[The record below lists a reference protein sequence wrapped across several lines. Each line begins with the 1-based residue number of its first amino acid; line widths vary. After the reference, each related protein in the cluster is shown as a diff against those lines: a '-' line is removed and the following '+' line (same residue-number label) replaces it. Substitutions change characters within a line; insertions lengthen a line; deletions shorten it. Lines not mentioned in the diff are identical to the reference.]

1 MFRGDFASASGA
13 PATQERSLRNA
24 HPRAAAL
31 ARKEKIQS
39 GFMES
44 SQAAP
49 WESGKS
55 SAGKGRRLFDVGE
68 EFGADL
74 GVAAEGSGEVS
85 GGHLAAL
92 AGPAALLAHMPP
104 LKDERHT

>member
-1 MFRGDFASASGA
+1 M
-13 PATQERSLRNA
+13 T
-24 HPRAAAL
+24 
-31 ARKEKIQS
+31 ARKARR
-39 GFMES
+39 GRL
-44 SQAAP
+44 AGAR
-49 WESGKS
+49 
-55 SAGKGRRLFDVGE
+55 AGKLFDVGE